1 MMRHQGL
8 GVLEAEE
15 LQPAIDKQ
23 ALDPGNSGNNQQKWK
38 SAKVEV
44 SKGRSRPR
52 VQEVVRT
59 PWRETVVE
67 RSKGLRV
74 Q

>member
-15 LQPAIDKQ
+15 LQPAINKQ
-23 ALDPGNSGNNQQKWK
+23 ALDPGNCGNDQ
-38 SAKVEV
+38 EV

-52 VQEVVRT
+52 VQEVTRT
-59 PWRETVVE
+59 PWREIVVE
-67 RSKGLRV
+67 RSKGLRA